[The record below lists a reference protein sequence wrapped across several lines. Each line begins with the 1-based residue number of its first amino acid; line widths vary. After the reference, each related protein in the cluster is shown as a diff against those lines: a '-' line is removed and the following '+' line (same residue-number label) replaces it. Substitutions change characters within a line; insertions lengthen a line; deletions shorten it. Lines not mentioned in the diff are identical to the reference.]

1 LEDEGLVIDSEND
14 ECNSEDE
21 ETFMHETYKRVEYP
35 SNPKPI
41 KIKCAWTLSVR
52 RPLVNHVKAV
62 SPIRNRLSPTFRKTS
77 MPSIRVWWIK
87 NILVEKLTRNP
98 KISLF

>member
-1 LEDEGLVIDSEND
+1 VIDSEND

-41 KIKCAWTLSVR
+41 KKKWTRER

-62 SPIRNRLSPTFRKTS
+62 SPIMLSPTFRKTS
-77 MPSIRVWWIK
+77 MPSIRVWWI
-87 NILVEKLTRNP
+87 
-98 KISLF
+98 